1 MTPTNIAIPPAIPI
15 PLQPI
20 HSRQNLARGEPRPLS
35 GPTSPGSS
43 PLTPKSGFFH
53 FDVDERQYFSGGRGV
68 AADEAQIGAAGTPG
82 TGTGASSGVVSRAQ
96 SMSRLLS
103 DVGVG
108 RAGEVLASDL
118 PPTDRGKGAYLFLIA
133 AMLTELSFFGVA
145 FSFGTFLSF
154 HQNVPSSPFHN
165 VSASA
170 LSATGSVLTGLAY
183 AMPWFLRSLLLAKPH
198 WSRPALLAAIIL
210 NFVSV
215 MGASGLPANSA
226 VGLIV
231 LQGIFPG
238 IAGGA
243 AFTPCIVWL
252 PEWFD
257 ARRGMATGLVYLGAS
272 IGGTIFPLAFYELL
286 QKVGFRN
293 TLRIQAVIQLAA
305 GAVIY
310 AFLRP
315 RIPIRAPT
323 QDERD
328 RKGGLRAFLPST
340 PRALL
345 NPLGL
350 SLCLGHMFQT
360 SAWAAVSLY
369 ISTLCGDIGLSE
381 SVSNG
386 VLAAFNASAL
396 VGLFGAGIL
405 ADKIP
410 FETLM
415 IFSAGGCAIFA
426 YLLLGFADSLGVVMA
441 FVLLFGVTGSGFA
454 TAVTPASRILCAT
467 AGSPADFSLIAL
479 SLILARGVGVTIGP
493 LIASALYRPDLAGDR
508 ALWGGHGLRDLVLFV
523 GSSMLSVAAIAGTTI
538 WLRSKR

>member
-1 MTPTNIAIPPAIPI
+1 MTLNNMATPPTIPI
-15 PLQPI
+15 PLEPI
-20 HSRQNLARGEPRPLS
+20 HSRQNLARAEPRPLS
-35 GPTSPGSS
+35 GPTPPGSS
-43 PLTPKSGFFH
+43 PLTPKAGFFH
-53 FDVDERQYFSGGRGV
+53 FDLDERQYASARRGE

-96 SMSRLLS
+96 SMSRLLF

-108 RAGEVLASDL
+108 RAGELLASDL
-118 PPTDRGKGAYLFLIA
+118 PPMDRGKGAYLFLFA

-145 FSFGTFLSF
+145 YSFGTFLSY
-154 HQNVPSSPFHN
+154 HQNDPSSPFHH

-170 LSATGSVLTGLAY
+170 ISATGSVLTGLAFG
-183 AMPWFLRSLLLAKPH
+183 MPWLFSSLLTAKPH
-198 WSRPALLAAIIL
+198 WNRPALLAAIIV

-215 MGASGLPANSA
+215 MAASGLPANSA
-226 VGLIV
+226 VGLMF

-238 IAGGA
+238 IASGVA
-243 AFTPCIVWL
+243 YTPGMFWL

-257 ARRGMATGLVYLGAS
+257 ARRGMATGVFYLGAS
-272 IGGTIFPLAFYELL
+272 IGGTIFPLAYNELL

-293 TLRIQAVIQLAA
+293 TLRVQAVIQLAA

-360 SAWAAVSLY
+360 SAWSAVSLY

-386 VLAAFNASAL
+386 VLAAFNASGL

-415 IFSAGGCAIFA
+415 ILSAGGCAIFA
-426 YLLLGFADSLGVVMA
+426 YLLLGFANSLGVVMA
-441 FVLLFGVTGSGFA
+441 FVLLFGVTGSGFS

-467 AGSPADFSLIAL
+467 AGSPADLTHIAL
-479 SLILARGVGVTIGP
+479 SLVLARGVGVTIGP
-493 LIASALYRPDLAGDR
+493 LIASALHRPDLAGDR

-523 GSSMLSVAAIAGTTI
+523 GSSMLGVAGIAGTSR

>member
-1 MTPTNIAIPPAIPI
+1 MTLNNIAIPPAIPI
-15 PLQPI
+15 PLEPI
-20 HSRQNLARGEPRPLS
+20 HSRQNLARGEPRPLG
-35 GPTSPGSS
+35 GPTPPGSS

-53 FDVDERQYFSGGRGV
+53 LDVDEREYFPGGRGV
-68 AADEAQIGAAGTPG
+68 AADQAQVGSAATPG
-82 TGTGASSGVVSRAQ
+82 TGTGDTSGVVSRAQ
-96 SMSRLLS
+96 SMSRLIS

-108 RAGEVLASDL
+108 RAGELLASDL
-118 PPTDRGKGAYLFLIA
+118 PPMDRGKGAYLFLLA
-133 AMLTELSFFGVA
+133 ACLIELSFLGVA
-145 FSFGTFLSF
+145 FCFGTFLSY
-154 HQNVPSSPFHN
+154 HQNDPSSPFHH

-170 LSATGSVLTGLAY
+170 LSATGSALTGLAY
-183 AMPWFLRSLLLAKPH
+183 VMPWLLSSLLIAKPH
-198 WSRPALLAAIIL
+198 WNRPALLAAIIL

-215 MGASGLPANSA
+215 MGASALPANSA
-226 VGLIV
+226 VGLMF

-238 IAGGA
+238 IASGIA
-243 AFTPCIVWL
+243 YTPCMIWL

-257 ARRGMATGLVYLGAS
+257 VRRGMATGLFYLGAS

-293 TLRIQAVIQLAA
+293 TLRVQAAIQLAV
-305 GAVIY
+305 GVVIY

-323 QDERD
+323 QDDRD
-328 RKGGLRAFLPST
+328 RKGGLRAFLPGT
-340 PRALL
+340 PRALFNL
-345 NPLGL
+345 LGL

-360 SAWAAVSLY
+360 SAWSAVSLY

-386 VLAAFNASAL
+386 VLAAFNASGL
-396 VGLFGAGIL
+396 VGLFGAGYL

-415 IFSAGGCAIFA
+415 MLSAGGCAIFA
-426 YLLLGFADSLGVVMA
+426 YLLLGFANSLGVVMA
-441 FVLLFGVTGSGFA
+441 FVLLFGLTGSGFS

-467 AGSPADFSLIAL
+467 AGSPADLTHIAL
-479 SLILARGVGVTIGP
+479 SLVLARGVGVTIGP

-523 GSSMLSVAAIAGTTI
+523 GSSMLSVAGIAGTTI